1 MASAAGRSLA
11 PSRPT
16 RTPHSAGLLSDPA
29 KGVGSSIIVKI
40 TRMLKYGSQGGPFLA
55 LLRKEADL
63 VADAALLLTKGKR
76 DAAATRDEIVE
87 EVIESSRQARQLQE
101 MLTTQLCST
110 AFAPLTQEEIR
121 MLSVSLRKILDNLVV
136 AGATPLNLLG
146 RSETTLHE
154 ASHHCAVAITCAIS
168 ALPDGRGLTGHTA
181 SITSSARSASRLLR
195 DCETEILLRSA
206 DPGSVLR
213 RIQAIRAMRSLFRSY
228 RQMARVLERALLRNS

>member
-11 PSRPT
+11 PSRSPRT
-16 RTPHSAGLLSDPA
+16 RHSVGLLSDPA
-29 KGVGSSIIVKI
+29 KGIGSALAVKI
-40 TRMLKYGSQGGPFLA
+40 TRILKYGSQGGPFLA

-63 VADAALLLTKGKR
+63 VAGAAVLLAEG
-76 DAAATRDEIVE
+76 TRDGATAREAV
-87 EVIESSRQARQLQE
+87 VDLVLDSSRQARQLQDI
-101 MLTTQLCST
+101 LTTQLCST

-146 RSETTLHE
+146 RSEAGLHE

-168 ALPDGRGLTGHTA
+168 ALPDGKGLTGHTA
-181 SITSSARSASRLLR
+181 SITSSARQASRLLR

-206 DPGSVLR
+206 DPTSVLR
-213 RIQAIRAMRSLFRSY
+213 RMQAIRAMRSLFRSY